1 MATTRRGPEMH
12 TSIILLPLTRRVLVE
27 RWRGLVGW
35 VSGIVL
41 LIAIQVSVYPT
52 IRDSRKGWS
61 DLTEQFPEAFRKI
74 FRMEDYTSP
83 SGYLST
89 ELFSF
94 MIPLIFIGLTTT
106 WAARSASEEEEN
118 GTADILMSLPVSR
131 TSILATRLVSMLGVV
146 GILVITS
153 TGALVLGTQLVNMDV
168 GFARIFEASLA
179 CGLLSL
185 PFGGISVVLAAMTG
199 RRGVGLGGG
208 LGMAITMFVLY
219 SLAPLVS
226 FFEALLP
233 ANPFEWTIGQSPLVN
248 GIDAGWTL
256 LTISVSAVLSAV
268 SFYFFQRRDI
278 AG

>member
-1 MATTRRGPEMH
+1 MRS
-12 TSIILLPLTRRVLVE
+12 SIMLFPLARRVLAE

-35 VSGIVL
+35 ATGVVL
-41 LIAIQVSVYPT
+41 LITIQVSVYPT

-94 MIPLIFIGLTTT
+94 MIPLIFIGLATT

-131 TSILATRLVSMLGVV
+131 ASILATRLISMLSVV
-146 GILVITS
+146 GVLVFIS
-153 TGALVLGTQLVNMDV
+153 TVALTLGTELVNMDV
-168 GFARIFEASLA
+168 GFARIFQASLA

-185 PFGGISVVLAAMTG
+185 PFGGVSVVLAAMTG

-226 FFEALLP
+226 FFDALLP
-233 ANPFEWTIGQSPLVN
+233 ANPYEWTIGQSPLVN
-248 GIDAGWTL
+248 GLDAWWTL
-256 LTISVSAVLSAV
+256 LTVSVSAVLFSVA
-268 SFYFFQRRDI
+268 FFFFERRDI

>member
-1 MATTRRGPEMH
+1 MTIAFL
-12 TSIILLPLTRRVLVE
+12 SPLSRRVLRE
-27 RWRGLVGW
+27 RWRGLAGW
-35 VSGIVL
+35 LFGVIT

-61 DLTEQFPEAFRKI
+61 DVTEQFPEAFKKI

-83 SGYLST
+83 TGYLTT

-118 GTADILMSLPVSR
+118 GTADILMSLPISR
-131 TSILATRLVSMLGVV
+131 SAILVTRLITMLSVV
-146 GILVITS
+146 AILVVAT
-153 TGALVLGTQLVNMDV
+153 TAALVAGTEIVDMDV
-168 GFARIFEASLA
+168 GSIKIFQAAVA

-185 PFGGISVVLAAMTG
+185 PFGGLAVVLSASTG
-199 RRGVGLGGG
+199 RRGIGLGGG
-208 LGMAITMFVLY
+208 LGTAIAMFVLY

-226 FFEALLP
+226 FLENLLP
-233 ANPFEWTIGQSPLVN
+233 LNPFEWTIGQTPLVS
-248 GIDAGWTL
+248 GLDMRYSILDA
-256 LTISVSAVLSAV
+256 AV
-268 SFYFFQRRDI
+268 SSVLFGCAFYVYKHRDI